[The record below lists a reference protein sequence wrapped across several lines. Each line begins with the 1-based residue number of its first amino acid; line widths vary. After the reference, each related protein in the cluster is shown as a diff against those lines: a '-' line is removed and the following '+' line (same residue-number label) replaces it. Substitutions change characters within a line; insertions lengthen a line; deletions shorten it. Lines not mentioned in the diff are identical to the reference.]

1 MQFLQITSTSRR
13 TPGREETDRIPCLV
27 VWSDRRTMAL
37 QVKPDGQVVIRVP
50 RQVSADRAME
60 FAGRNQEWILENRD
74 RALQLEAQKPVYS
87 EREIEHFKKQLRPV
101 LEQRLAY
108 FSEQMGVSYGRV
120 CIRDQKTRWG
130 SCSARG
136 NLNFNW
142 RLCLA
147 PPEILDYVVVHELAH
162 RKEMNHSRRFWDL
175 VEKTLPDC
183 RERRRWLRENGRRL
197 G

>member
-1 MQFLQITSTSRR
+1 
-13 TPGREETDRIPCLV
+13 
-27 VWSDRRTMAL
+27 
-37 QVKPDGQVVIRVP
+37 
-50 RQVSADRAME
+50 ME
-60 FAGRNQEWILENRD
+60 FAGRNQEWILENRE
-74 RALQLEAQKPVYS
+74 RALQLEAQRPAYS
-87 EREIEHFKKQLRPV
+87 DREIEHFKNQLRPV

-162 RKEMNHSRRFWDL
+162 IAHKNHGPQFWAL
-175 VEKTLPDC
+175 VERYLPDY
-183 RERRRWLRENGRRL
+183 RARRAMLRE
-197 G
+197 